1 MAANPELPRSAAG
14 PNSPWLIAVI
24 VSIATFMEV
33 LDTTIANVALRHMA
47 GGVGASRDESTWI
60 LTTYL
65 VTNAIVLP
73 VSGYLATALGRK
85 RFYMGC
91 VALFTLASLGC
102 ALAPN
107 LPMLLICRAIQG
119 IGGGGLAPVEQS
131 ILADTFPPEKRS
143 QAFALYGLTVVT
155 APAIGPALGGW
166 ITDNYSWHWI
176 FLINVPVGAL
186 SIFLVSVFVK
196 EPQAVQDDRKK
207 FLAQGGGI
215 DWVGFLLAAMAL
227 GSLQVVLDRAVID
240 DGFWSPTV
248 RNLTIAC
255 VVGFV
260 LLIPWERRQARP
272 AVNVR
277 LFGHRSFF
285 AASAIM
291 FLVAFTLFSTTQLLP
306 QLTQEL
312 MGYDATTAGLT
323 LAVGGFATIFIM
335 PIAGKVVGPVQPRWV
350 ILAALLWSGVALLY
364 ATRIDLTMSFWHV
377 SLLRVLQVMALPFLF
392 VPITTAAYIGL
403 PPEKTNDASALINLM
418 RNLGA
423 SVGISV
429 MNAVV
434 TRGAQFH
441 QARLTESATDLNP
454 LWTEQLQQTEA
465 ALRAAGIGPDD
476 ASRAALEQVA
486 QALAGQAQALSYI
499 DAFWVLGVAV
509 LVLWPL
515 VFLMRDAPKGAVP
528 SGH

>member
-1 MAANPELPRSAAG
+1 MAGLPRSAAG
-14 PNSPWLIAVI
+14 GRSPWLIASI

-47 GGVGASRDESTWI
+47 GGVGASQDESTWI

-91 VALFTLASLGC
+91 VTLFTLASLGC
-102 ALAPN
+102 ALSPN
-107 LPMLLICRAIQG
+107 LGMLLVCRAIQG

-131 ILADTFPPEKRS
+131 ILADTFPPEKRG

-166 ITDNYSWHWI
+166 ITDNFSWHWI
-176 FLINVPVGAL
+176 FLINLPVGAL
-186 SIFLVSVFVK
+186 SIFLVSIFVQ
-196 EPQAVQDDRKK
+196 EPPAVQEDRRR
-207 FLAQGGGI
+207 FLATGGGI
-215 DWVGFLLAAMAL
+215 DWVGFGLAALAL
-227 GSLQVVLDRAVID
+227 GSLQIVLDRAVID
-240 DGFWSPTV
+240 DGFWSPLVTW
-248 RNLTIAC
+248 LTIAC
-255 VVGFV
+255 VASFV
-260 LLIPWERRQARP
+260 ALIPWERRQARP
-272 AVNVR
+272 AVDVR
-277 LFGHRSFF
+277 LFGYRSFL
-285 AASAIM
+285 AASLIM

-323 LAVGGFATIFIM
+323 LAIGGIGTIFVM
-335 PIAGKVVGPVQPRWV
+335 PLAGKLTTLVQPRWM
-350 ILAALLWSGVALLY
+350 ILVALLWSGGALLY
-364 ATRIDLTMSFWHV
+364 ATRIDLGMSFWHV
-377 SLLRVLQVMALPFLF
+377 STLRVLQVVALPFLF
-392 VPITTAAYIGL
+392 VPITTAAYVGL
-403 PPEKTNDASALINLM
+403 PPDKTNDASALINLM

-434 TRGAQFH
+434 VHGAQFH
-441 QARLTESATDLNP
+441 QNRLVETATETNP
-454 LWTEQLQQTEA
+454 LWTEQLRQTEQ
-465 ALRAAGIGPDD
+465 ALRGAGLGTWE
-476 ASRAALEQVA
+476 ASQVA
-486 QALAGQAQALSYI
+486 LAQLAAQVQAQAQVLSYM
-499 DAFWVLGVAV
+499 DAFWLLGVAV

-515 VFLMRDAPKGAVP
+515 VFLMRDLPKGAKP
-528 SGH
+528 GGHG

>member
-1 MAANPELPRSAAG
+1 MAADLPRSAAG
-14 PNSPWLIAVI
+14 DRSPWLIASI

-47 GGVGASRDESTWI
+47 GGVGASQDESTWI

-73 VSGYLATALGRK
+73 VSGYLATLLGRK

-91 VALFTLASLGC
+91 VGLFTLASLGC
-102 ALAPN
+102 ALSPS
-107 LPMLLICRAIQG
+107 LPLLLVCRAIQG

-166 ITDNYSWHWI
+166 ITDNFSWHWI
-176 FLINVPVGAL
+176 FLINLPVGAL
-186 SIFLVSVFVK
+186 SIFLVSVFVQ
-196 EPQAVQDDRKK
+196 EPEAVKADQRK
-207 FLAQGGGI
+207 FRTEGGGI
-215 DWVGFLLAAMAL
+215 DWIGFLLAAVAL

-240 DGFWSPTV
+240 DGFWSGTV
-248 RNLTIAC
+248 TTLTIAC
-255 VVGFV
+255 VVGFM

-272 AVNVR
+272 AVDVR
-277 LFGHRSFF
+277 LFGQRSFL
-285 AASAIM
+285 ASSLLM

-306 QLTQEL
+306 QLTQDL

-323 LAVGGFATIFIM
+323 LAVGGLGTIVAM
-335 PIAGKVVGPVQPRWV
+335 PIAGRITGWIQPRWV
-350 ILAALLWSGVALLY
+350 ILAALLWSGGALLY
-364 ATRIDLTMSFWHV
+364 ATRIDLDMSFWHV
-377 SLLRVLQVMALPFLF
+377 STLRILQVMALPFLF
-392 VPITTAAYIGL
+392 VPISTAAYIGL
-403 PPEKTNDASALINLM
+403 APDKTNDASALINLM

-429 MNAVV
+429 MNAAV
-434 TRGAQFH
+434 THGTQRH
-441 QARLTESATDLNP
+441 QNRLVESATEQNP
-454 LWTEQLQQTEA
+454 LWTEQLRQTED
-465 ALRAAGIGPDD
+465 ALRAAGVGPWE
-476 ASRAALEQVA
+476 ASQAALA
-486 QALAGQAQALSYI
+486 QLAGQVTAQAQVLSYM
-499 DAFWVLGVAV
+499 DAFWLLGVAV

-515 VFLMRDAPKGAVP
+515 VFLMRDLPKGAQP

>member
-1 MAANPELPRSAAG
+1 
-14 PNSPWLIAVI
+14 
-24 VSIATFMEV
+24 MEV

-47 GGVGASRDESTWI
+47 GGVGASQDESTWI

-91 VALFTLASLGC
+91 VALFTIASLGC
-102 ALAPN
+102 ALSPN
-107 LPMLLICRAIQG
+107 LPMLLLCRAIQG
-119 IGGGGLAPVEQS
+119 IGGGGLAPAEQS
-131 ILADTFPPEKRS
+131 ILADTFPPEKRG

-166 ITDNYSWHWI
+166 ITDNFSWHWI
-176 FLINVPVGAL
+176 FLINVPVGVL
-186 SIFLVSVFVK
+186 SVFLVSVFVQ
-196 EPQAVQDDRKK
+196 EPEAVREDRKR
-207 FLAQGGGI
+207 FLAEGGGV
-215 DWVGFLLAAMAL
+215 DWVGFLLAAIAL

-240 DGFWSPTV
+240 DGFWSETV
-248 RNLTIAC
+248 TILTITC
-255 VVGFV
+255 VTGFM
-260 LLIPWERRQARP
+260 LLIPWERRQRRP
-272 AVNVR
+272 AVDVR
-277 LFGHRSFF
+277 LFAQRGFL
-285 AASAIM
+285 AASLIM

-323 LAVGGFATIFIM
+323 LAVGGFATVFIM
-335 PIAGKVVGPVQPRWV
+335 PIAGRLVGLVQPRWM
-350 ILAALLWSGVALLY
+350 ILGAMLWSGFALLH
-364 ATRIDLTMSFWHV
+364 ATGMELGMSFWDV
-377 SLLRVLQVMALPFLF
+377 SLLRILQVVALPFLF

-403 PPEKTNDASALINLM
+403 PPDKTNDASALINLM

-434 TRGAQFH
+434 VRGAQFH
-441 QARLTESATDLNP
+441 QSRLVESASDYNP
-454 LWTEQLQQTEA
+454 LWTEQLRQTEA
-465 ALRAAGIGPDD
+465 ALREGGIGAAEAP
-476 ASRAALEQVA
+476 AAALGQMAQQV
-486 QALAGQAQALSYI
+486 QAQAQVLSYI
-499 DAFWVLGVAV
+499 DAFWLLGIAV

-515 VFLMRDAPKGAVP
+515 VFLMRSQPKGAQP

>member
-1 MAANPELPRSAAG
+1 MADLPRSAAG
-14 PNSPWLIAVI
+14 DRSPWLIATI

-47 GGVGASRDESTWI
+47 GGVGASQDESTWI

-73 VSGYLATALGRK
+73 VSGYLASLLGRK
-85 RFYMGC
+85 RFHMGC

-102 ALAPN
+102 ALSPN
-107 LPMLLICRAIQG
+107 LPVLLVFRALQG

-131 ILADTFPPEKRS
+131 ILADTFPPEKRAG
-143 QAFALYGLTVVT
+143 AFALYGLTVVT
-155 APAIGPALGGW
+155 APAMGPALGGW

-176 FLINVPVGAL
+176 FLINLPFGAL
-186 SIFLVSVFVK
+186 SLFLVSVFVK
-196 EPQAVQDDRKK
+196 EPQAVRDDRRR
-207 FLAQGGGI
+207 FLAEGGGI
-215 DWVGFLLAAMAL
+215 DWVGFLLAALAL

-248 RNLTIAC
+248 SWLTFAC
-255 VVGFV
+255 VLGFV
-260 LLIPWERRQARP
+260 ALIPWERRQARP
-272 AVNVR
+272 AVDVR
-277 LFGHRSFF
+277 LFGHRSFL
-285 AASAIM
+285 AASLIM

-323 LAVGGFATIFIM
+323 LAVGGIGTIFVM
-335 PIAGKVVGPVQPRWV
+335 PIAGRITGLVQPRWV
-350 ILAALLWSGVALLY
+350 ILAALLWSGGALLH
-364 ATRIDLTMSFWHV
+364 ATRIELGMSFWDV
-377 SLLRVLQVMALPFLF
+377 SMLRILQVVALPFLF

-403 PPEKTNDASALINLM
+403 PPDKTNDASALINLM

-429 MNAVV
+429 MNAAVV
-434 TRGAQFH
+434 HGAQFH
-441 QARLTESATDLNP
+441 QNRLVEAARDTNP
-454 LWTEQLQQTEA
+454 LWAEQLRQTEQALRQAGVGAWEASQA
-465 ALRAAGIGPDD
+465 ALSQLAA
-476 ASRAALEQVA
+476 QV
-486 QALAGQAQALSYI
+486 QAQAQVLSYI
-499 DAFWVLGVAV
+499 DAFWLLGVAV

-515 VFLMRDAPKGAVP
+515 VFLMRDLPKGAKP

>member
-1 MAANPELPRSAAG
+1 MADLPRSAAG
-14 PNSPWLIAVI
+14 DRSPWLIASI

-47 GGVGASRDESTWI
+47 GGVGASQDESTWI

-102 ALAPN
+102 ALSPN
-107 LPMLLICRAIQG
+107 LGMLLVFRALQG

-131 ILADTFPPEKRS
+131 ILADTFPPEKRAG
-143 QAFALYGLTVVT
+143 AFALYGLTVVT
-155 APAIGPALGGW
+155 APAMGPALGGW

-176 FLINVPVGAL
+176 FLINLPFGAL

-196 EPQAVQDDRKK
+196 EPQAVREDRKR
-207 FLAQGGGI
+207 FLAEGGGI
-215 DWVGFLLAAMAL
+215 DWVGFLLAALAL

-248 RNLTIAC
+248 SWLTFAC
-255 VVGFV
+255 VLGSVA
-260 LLIPWERRQARP
+260 LIPWERRQARP
-272 AVNVR
+272 AVDVR
-277 LFGHRSFF
+277 LFGHRSFL
-285 AASAIM
+285 AASLIM

-306 QLTQEL
+306 QPTQEL

-323 LAVGGFATIFIM
+323 LAVGGIGTIFVM
-335 PIAGKVVGPVQPRWV
+335 PIAGRITGLVQPRWV
-350 ILAALLWSGVALLY
+350 IMVALLWSGGALLY
-364 ATRIDLTMSFWHV
+364 ATRIELGMSFWDV
-377 SLLRVLQVMALPFLF
+377 STLRILQAVALPFLF

-403 PPEKTNDASALINLM
+403 PPDKTNDASALINLM

-429 MNAVV
+429 MNAAV
-434 TRGAQFH
+434 THGAQFH
-441 QARLTESATDLNP
+441 QNRLVESARDTNP
-454 LWTEQLQQTEA
+454 LWVEHLRQTEQALRNAGVGGWEASQA
-465 ALRAAGIGPDD
+465 AL
-476 ASRAALEQVA
+476 SQ
-486 QALAGQAQALSYI
+486 LAGQVQAQAQVLSYI
-499 DAFWVLGVAV
+499 DAFWLLGIAV

-515 VFLMRDAPKGAVP
+515 VFLMRDLPKGAKP

>member
-1 MAANPELPRSAAG
+1 MADLPRSAAG
-14 PNSPWLIAVI
+14 RRSPWLIASI

-47 GGVGASRDESTWI
+47 GGVGASQDESTWI

-102 ALAPN
+102 ALAPS
-107 LPMLLICRAIQG
+107 LGLLLVCRAIQG

-131 ILADTFPPEKRS
+131 ILADTFPPEKRA

-176 FLINVPVGAL
+176 FLINLPVGAL
-186 SIFLVSVFVK
+186 SLVLVSVFVQ
-196 EPQAVQDDRKK
+196 EPPAVQEDRRR
-207 FLAQGGGI
+207 FLAEGSGI
-215 DWVGFLLAAMAL
+215 DWVGFGLSAMAL
-227 GSLQVVLDRAVID
+227 GSLQIVLDRAVID
-240 DGFWSPTV
+240 DGFWSPLVSWLTV
-248 RNLTIAC
+248 LCIA
-255 VVGFV
+255 GFV

-272 AVNVR
+272 AVDVR
-277 LFGHRSFF
+277 LFGYRSFL
-285 AASAIM
+285 AACLIM

-323 LAVGGFATIFIM
+323 LAIGGIGTIFVM
-335 PIAGKVVGPVQPRWV
+335 PFAGKLTTLVQPRWV
-350 ILAALLWSGVALLY
+350 ILAALLWSGGALLH

-377 SLLRVLQVMALPFLF
+377 SMLRVVQVVALPFLF

-403 PPEKTNDASALINLM
+403 PPDKTNDASALINLM

-434 TRGAQFH
+434 VHGAQVH
-441 QARLTESATDLNP
+441 QNRLIESARDTNP
-454 LWTEQLQQTEA
+454 LWTEHLRQTEQALRGAGLGAWEASQA
-465 ALRAAGIGPDD
+465 ALAQLAA
-476 ASRAALEQVA
+476 QV
-486 QALAGQAQALSYI
+486 QAQAQVLSYM
-499 DAFWVLGVAV
+499 DAFWLLGVAV

-515 VFLMRDAPKGAVP
+515 VFLMRDVPKGAG
-528 SGH
+528 SGGHG